1 MDKER
6 ARGKEKE
13 KEYEGKMQLSIEER
27 IGVEV
32 RGGRIIR
39 V

>member
-6 ARGKEKE
+6 ERGKEKE
-13 KEYEGKMQLSIEER
+13 KEDEGKMQLSIEER
-27 IGVEV
+27 IVVEV